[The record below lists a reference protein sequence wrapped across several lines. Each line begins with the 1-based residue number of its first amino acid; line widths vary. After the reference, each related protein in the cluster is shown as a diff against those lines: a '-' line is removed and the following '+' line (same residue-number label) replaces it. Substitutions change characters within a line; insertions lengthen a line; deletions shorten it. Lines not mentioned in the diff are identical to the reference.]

1 MDGSTFRPIHRTRT
15 LFNSSLSHTQRQEM
29 EANHDDWTLW
39 LAKANA
45 LKNFVTAFSYATVLK
60 RGKKVVQTKVTNT
73 QANHRFG
80 NKYGNFVIQKFDQ
93 KIKDK
98 RFICKPKK
106 GHINASVVPQ
116 ASNYPIALLNRF
128 DVLQHDEAE
137 VQAHELENNVV
148 TPATTNTS
156 SFKGI
161 KNGNGPNWAM
171 VAATGGSYN
180 THMGHFNKTF
190 KDNKNK
196 TGQTLGK
203 LNSCD
208 DNSCTNTHK
217 SVQHEINGQQHTS
230 LQFLG
235 NKNGIGSKLGS
246 MLSSV
251 YTEGDTVKNDYASS
265 VKELHH
271 CHGKL
276 SFRGNKNGN
285 GQTLGPMAFLDIDQS
300 SGGPQRTYDQ
310 LSLPDP
316 NTDQPQQ
323 MPAYTS
329 CRQIPSHVFKNRFQS
344 LDYKNCLY
352 QNDKLFGFV
361 PLNDLMVYTGPEVV
375 WGSIPDIVE
384 AHRKIRNSGIPN
396 FMGMRIPVQIQLK
409 ITAWRKYLHHYWDN
423 QLLDLIEFGFPLDFD
438 RNVQLTATEVNHHS
452 TLQYHDHVSRYIQ
465 DEIEH
470 KAIVGPFQQPPFPC
484 HISPFLTRDKPNP

>member
-1 MDGSTFRPIHRTRT
+1 
-15 LFNSSLSHTQRQEM
+15 M

-39 LAKANA
+39 LAKANTF
-45 LKNFVTAFSYATVLK
+45 KNFVTASSYATVLK
-60 RGKKVVQTKVTNT
+60 RGKKVVQTKVTNI
-73 QANHRFG
+73 QVNHRFG
-80 NKYGNFVIQKFDQ
+80 NKYGNVVIHKFHQKT
-93 KIKDK
+93 KDK
-98 RFICKPKK
+98 SFISKPKK
-106 GHINASVVPQ
+106 GYINAPVVHQ

-128 DVLQHDEAE
+128 DVLQHEEDE
-137 VQAHELENNVV
+137 VQAHELENN
-148 TPATTNTS
+148 TS
-156 SFKGI
+156 SFKGNT
-161 KNGNGPNWAM
+161 NGNGPNWAM

-190 KDNKNK
+190 KGNKNK

-230 LQFLG
+230 LPFLG
-235 NKNGIGSKLGS
+235 NKNRIGSKLGS

-251 YTEGDTVKNDYASS
+251 YIEGDIVKNDYASN

-285 GQTLGPMAFLDIDQS
+285 GQTLGTMASVDIDQS
-300 SGGPQRTYDQ
+300 SGGLQCTCDQ
-310 LSLPDP
+310 LPLPDP
-316 NTDQPQQ
+316 NMDQPQQ
-323 MPAYTS
+323 MPVYTS
-329 CRQIPSHVFKNRFQS
+329 DRQIPSHVFKNRFQS

-375 WGSIPDIVE
+375 WDSIPDIVE
-384 AHRKIRNSGIPN
+384 AHTKIRNSGIPN
-396 FMGMRIPVQIQLK
+396 FMGMRIPVQSQLK

-452 TLQYHDHVSRYIQ
+452 ALQYHDHVSRYIQ
-465 DEIEH
+465 QEIEH
-470 KAIVGPFQQPPFPC
+470 
-484 HISPFLTRDKPNP
+484 